1 MDELMESKAKNPYE
15 QVNDSIIT
23 EIIGMSTA
31 QHMGGGENA
40 AEEDSIVD
48 EFASQTMGQS
58 NVISSYAG
66 SKTKFI
72 T

>member
-31 QHMGGGENA
+31 HQMGDTNNNMA
-40 AEEDSIVD
+40 AEESIVD
-48 EFASQTMGQS
+48 EFASQT
-58 NVISSYAG
+58 IS
-66 SKTKFI
+66 
-72 T
+72 